1 MLKQKIKK
9 LAQKAT
15 VFGTVALAS
24 TYSMAD
30 GLGDLGGA
38 ANFAEGK
45 TAITAV
51 AVGLGG
57 FLVFALVAKSV
68 LGFFKRA

>member
-1 MLKQKIKK
+1 MIKHKIKK
-9 LAQKAT
+9 FARKAT
-15 VFGTVALAS
+15 VVGTVALAS
-24 TYSMAD
+24 ASSMAE
-30 GLGDLGGA
+30 GLADLGGA
-38 ANFAEGK
+38 ANFSDGK

-57 FLVFALVAKSV
+57 FLVFGLVAKSI

>member
-1 MLKQKIKK
+1 MFKNKIKNI
-9 LAQKAT
+9 ARKAT
-15 VFGTVALAS
+15 VVGTVALAS
-24 TYSMAD
+24 TYSMAE
-30 GLGDLGGA
+30 GLGDLGNA

-57 FLVFALVAKSV
+57 FLVFGLVAKAI
-68 LGFFKRA
+68 LGFFKRV

>member
-1 MLKQKIKK
+1 MLKQKLKN
-9 LAQKAT
+9 LAQKS
-15 VFGTVALAS
+15 VVVGTVALTSA
-24 TYSMAD
+24 YSMAD

-57 FLVFALVAKSV
+57 FLVFGLVAKSI

>member
-1 MLKQKIKK
+1 MIKHKIKK
-9 LAQKAT
+9 FARKAT
-15 VFGTVALAS
+15 VVGTVALAS
-24 TYSMAD
+24 ASSMAA
-30 GLGDLGGA
+30 GLSDLGNA
-38 ANFAEGK
+38 ADFGDGK

-57 FLVFALVAKSV
+57 FLVFGLVAKSI

>member
-1 MLKQKIKK
+1 MFKGKIKK
-9 LAQKAT
+9 FARKAT
-15 VFGTVALAS
+15 VLGSVALAS
-24 TYSMAD
+24 GYSAAA
-30 GLGDLGGA
+30 GLADLGQA
-38 ANFAEGK
+38 ANFDDGK

-57 FLVFALVAKSV
+57 FLVFGLVAKSI